1 MLCCRV
7 QIEGSGVSHV
17 AKGIEETECRK
28 NEGVIDLWMVANN
41 DPNIVNLVTVCSLKR
56 CKYVVFEWCCG
67 NVEEVIFR
75 QTTVVDV
82 FFRRH
87 QTNK

>member
-7 QIEGSGVSHV
+7 KIEGRGVLHV
-17 AKGIEETECRK
+17 AKAIQETESNK
-28 NEGVIDLWMVANN
+28 GVVDRLMVANN
-41 DPNIVNLVTVCSLKR
+41 DPNIVNLVTVSSWQQ
-56 CKYVVFEWCCG
+56 CKYLVFEWCCG

-75 QTTVVDV
+75 QTTVADV
-82 FFRRH
+82 CFRCN